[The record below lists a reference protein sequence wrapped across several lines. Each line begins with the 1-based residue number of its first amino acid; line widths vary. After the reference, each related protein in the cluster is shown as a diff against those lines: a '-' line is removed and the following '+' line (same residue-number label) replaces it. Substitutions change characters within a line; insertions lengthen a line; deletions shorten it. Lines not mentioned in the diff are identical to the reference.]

1 MHLYSF
7 ALPDKYARGR
17 ESVNMAEILDYFDS
31 INIDIA
37 KRKYYNVNKVNSV
50 LDDLRRLATELVA
63 ENDSL
68 RAALREQ
75 EDLEK
80 SGMLSLDEIQTVYR
94 ETLDKAHDRAAVL
107 ESEAEAIKQEAG
119 QKAEYAAKQMEACV
133 RSLRAREE
141 QNIDF
146 LETKLK
152 QFMEILEGEGIR
164 PAPSEEQELQYN
176 EKPFDANLYPAKG
189 EDASD
194 ELREIEMRISRLA
207 KEIKALES
215 GE

>member
-1 MHLYSF
+1 
-7 ALPDKYARGR
+7 
-17 ESVNMAEILDYFDS
+17 MAEILDYFDS

-50 LDDLRRLATELVA
+50 LDDLKRLATDLVA

-68 RAALREQ
+68 RAALQEQ
-75 EDLEK
+75 EDMEK

-164 PAPSEEQELQYN
+164 SEPMEEKEPWEKEDSFDN
-176 EKPFDANLYPAKG
+176 EEKLSKE
-189 EDASD
+189 EDRTD
-194 ELREIEMRISRLA
+194 ELREIEQRISQLA
-207 KEIKALES
+207 REISELES
-215 GE
+215 GR